1 MVVPETMTDPLLGRL
16 IDGRYEVNSRVASG
30 GMATV
35 YLAFDNKLERNVA
48 LKVMHQH
55 LADRALEGDFVA
67 RFRREAKAAA
77 RLTHPGMVRVYDQ
90 GVDGPLSYLTMEYVP
105 GENLRQRLVAEGTF
119 SLEQALSITESVLD
133 ALAAAHREGLVHRDV
148 KPENVLLDD
157 EGRPKLAD
165 FGLAR
170 AVTEVTS
177 TSSGMLL
184 GTVAYLAPELVSSG
198 DGDSRADVY
207 SCGVLLYELVTGR
220 QPYTA
225 ETALGVASRHLH
237 EDMPAPSA
245 VVPWLPVEFDQLI
258 ATMTARDPQA
268 RPKDA
273 GEALGLLRSTR
284 SLIDDPTLA
293 RRAEPPLAPHAKSPG
308 HAETTVLHE
317 APSGS
322 TIALPIGLGGT
333 QALVAGVDLDNID
346 DDPDAVEP
354 EKPHRRAVWWV
365 SAIVAALLVLGGLAV
380 WGYNTYGPGSL
391 TTVPSIE
398 GQDAKDAT
406 LTLEALGFVV
416 IPEEQY
422 DDTIAAGIAIGT
434 VPGAQSIAEKGS
446 DITLIVS
453 MGARKETVPALI
465 GWKEEDARAE
475 LEAIGFPVGPSKTI
489 YSDTVPAGEVTGMT
503 PEPGSEERHDTRVI
517 LEVSQGP
524 APFEMPN
531 LTGMAEDEAIAAM
544 DEHAVD
550 VVVKYGR
557 TTQVSTGQVF
567 EQSLAA
573 GEQGTRTQEITI
585 TVSEGLPLVEV
596 PDFMYNRVDQA
607 TADLEGLG
615 LKVELKADNV
625 WPWTTPEFVVGQRPE
640 PGTVLEVGQTV
651 TLIYDS

>member
-1 MVVPETMTDPLLGRL
+1 MTDPLLGRL
-16 IDGRYEVNSRVASG
+16 IDGRYEVQSRVAAG

-35 YLAFDNKLERNVA
+35 YVAFDKRLERNVA

-55 LADRALEGDFVA
+55 LADHTSEADFVA

-90 GVDGPLSYLTMEYVP
+90 GVDGHLSYLTMEYVP
-105 GENLRQRLVAEGTF
+105 GENLRQRLAAEGTF
-119 SLEQALSITESVLD
+119 SLDKAFSITESVLD
-133 ALAAAHREGLVHRDV
+133 ALAAAHQAGLVHRDV

-157 EGRPKLAD
+157 QGEPKLTD

-184 GTVAYLAPELVSSG
+184 GTVAYLAPELVSNG
-198 DGDSRADVY
+198 DGDARADVY

-220 QPYTA
+220 QPYSA
-225 ETALGVASRHLH
+225 ETALGVASRHIH

-245 VVPWLPVEFDQLI
+245 LVPWLPVEFDQLV
-258 ATMTARDPQA
+258 AAMTARDPQA
-268 RPKDA
+268 RPADA
-273 GEALGLLRSTR
+273 NEAAQLLRSTR
-284 SLIDDPTLA
+284 GLIDDPTLD
-293 RRAEPPLAPHAKSPG
+293 RRAEPPFTPTPQSPDHG
-308 HAETTVLHE
+308 ETTVLHD

-333 QALVAGVDLDNID
+333 QALVAGVDIDNID

-354 EKPHRRAVWWV
+354 ERPHRKAVWWTA
-365 SAIVAALLVLGGLAV
+365 AIVAALLVLSGL
-380 WGYNTYGPGSL
+380 GYWLFNTYGPGSL

-398 GQDAKDAT
+398 GQDAQDAT

-422 DDTIAAGIAIGT
+422 NDTIAAGIAIGT

-453 MGARKETVPALI
+453 MGARQEIVPALI
-465 GWKEEDARAE
+465 GWTEEDARAE
-475 LEAIGFPVGPSKTI
+475 LEEIGFPVGASELV
-489 YSDTVPAGEVTGMT
+489 YSDTVPRGEVTGMT
-503 PEPGSEERHDTRVI
+503 PEPGSEERHDTRVV
-517 LEVSQGP
+517 LQVSNGP
-524 APFEMPN
+524 EPFEMPD
-531 LTGMAEDEAIAAM
+531 LTGMTEDEAIAAM
-544 DEHAVD
+544 DTHAVD
-550 VVVKYGR
+550 VVFEYAR
-557 TTQVSTGQVF
+557 TQAVATGQVF

-573 GEQGTRTQEITI
+573 GEEGLRTQEVTL

-596 PDFMYNRVDQA
+596 PDFMYDRVERA
-607 TADLEGLG
+607 TADLEELQ
-615 LKVELKADNV
+615 LVVELEAYNV